1 MLPSHHQRLT
11 HLLKKMAK
19 LFCYQVREIVSYQY
33 HFHFSFPIHPSSSL
47 SLSLA
52 AGGKRDCT
60 PDELA
65 ALCKEIQDSSL
76 VKTHT
81 YHLISYK
88 NSFVGRELVEWLM
101 HRKSMRTLSSS

>member
-1 MLPSHHQRLT
+1 MPPYLPPRLT
-11 HLLKKMAK
+11 HLQKKMGK
-19 LFCYQVREIVSYQY
+19 LFCYQVREIVSLCKH
-33 HFHFSFPIHPSSSL
+33 HFHFSFPIHFP
-47 SLSLA
+47 LA
-52 AGGKRDCT
+52 ASGKRDCT

-65 ALCKEIQDSSL
+65 ALCKEIQDSPL

-101 HRKSMRTLSSS
+101 QRKSMRMLIRINTV